1 MYYLCVYYYTNT
13 LNRLYMLKIENL
25 NFRYSR
31 KGKPTISNFNLELR
45 EGGIYGLLGENGA
58 GKSTLLQLI
67 MGLLTPESGKVLFD
81 SINTRKRL
89 PSILADMYIVPE
101 ENDFPPIHLD
111 TFTQRYGA
119 LYPKFSL
126 EDMNRHLSTFGIT
139 GNPRLDR
146 LSMGQKKKI
155 ALSFAMAC
163 NTTILLMDEPTNGL
177 DIPAKSAFR
186 KYIVES
192 MDDKRIFLIS
202 THQVRDVSNILD
214 HIIIMDSS
222 KVLLNQSVAEIQ
234 STMKF
239 TNTSNQREIENALFA
254 IPSLGGATV
263 ILQNLDNVDTEINL
277 ETLFSFAIQD
287 PEKLNSL
294 F

>member
-1 MYYLCVYYYTNT
+1 
-13 LNRLYMLKIENL
+13 MLKIENL

-31 KGKPTISNFNLELR
+31 KGKPTISNFNLELM

-294 F
+294 FKIN

>member
-1 MYYLCVYYYTNT
+1 
-13 LNRLYMLKIENL
+13 MLKIENL

-67 MGLLTPESGKVLFD
+67 MGLLTPESGKVLLD

-239 TNTSNQREIENALFA
+239 TNTSNQRDIENALFA

>member
-1 MYYLCVYYYTNT
+1 
-13 LNRLYMLKIENL
+13 MLKIENL

-31 KGKPTISNFNLELR
+31 KGKPTISNFNLKLR

-101 ENDFPPIHLD
+101 ENDFPPIHLN

-119 LYPKFSL
+119 IYPKFSL
-126 EDMNRHLSTFGIT
+126 EDMNKHLSTFGIT

-192 MDDKRIFLIS
+192 MDDKRIFMIS

-222 KVLLNQSVAEIQ
+222 KVLLNQSVVEIQ
-234 STMKF
+234 SAMKF

-277 ETLFSFAIQD
+277 ETLFTFAIQD

-294 F
+294 FKIN

>member
-1 MYYLCVYYYTNT
+1 MYYYTNT

-31 KGKPTISNFNLELR
+31 KGKPTISNFNLELM

-294 F
+294 FKIN

>member
-1 MYYLCVYYYTNT
+1 
-13 LNRLYMLKIENL
+13 MLKIENL

>member
-1 MYYLCVYYYTNT
+1 
-13 LNRLYMLKIENL
+13 MLKIENL

-67 MGLLTPESGKVLFD
+67 MGLLTPESGKVLLD

-101 ENDFPPIHLD
+101 ENDFPPIHLN